1 MHTRAL
7 SRIGFSAALVMML
20 MTTSAIAET
29 ALPVRFDHLSLEEGL
44 SQVTVLNIFQDS
56 RGFVWLGTEDGLNR
70 YDGLGFKVYKHDPAD
85 PDSLPSN
92 FVWAIDEDS
101 SGNLWIGT
109 DGGGVAMLDRA
120 TDRFVRHTE
129 ISSQFIRS
137 LRFGADGDLWIGT
150 RDSGLD
156 RMDTASGRVTS
167 FDHDEADS
175 ESLSDDRIFTLHFD
189 SQGRLWIGT
198 DGGVNLFDAKND
210 RFTHFAHEPGNPS
223 SLSDGR
229 VRSIFEDQAGAIWI
243 GTRAGGLNRLDPP
256 TGVVEQFR
264 HDPDVKSSL
273 SHDRV
278 RSIFEDAQ
286 GRLWVGTSNGL
297 DMFDRRT
304 ERFLHY
310 EHDATNPTSLA
321 DNCVMSIDQD
331 RGGVLWVGTRFGGVH
346 KFNPASWQFGHVPP
360 DPENPV
366 GLRSG
371 HVMAFSEDRAGRLWI
386 GTVGGGLHAMNRVT
400 GEMTRYQYD
409 PDDSGSLSS
418 DRVSALR
425 HDHRGALWIGTIDA
439 GLNRFEPANGSFKNF
454 RHDPEEP
461 QSLSAD
467 GVMALLED
475 RQGTLWVGTFGGGL
489 NQLDTD
495 GDTFTQYRH
504 DPEDS
509 ESIGGDRVTCL
520 AEAPDGR
527 LWIGTDGG
535 GLSLLD
541 VRTRKAVRFTNDV
554 GDPRSLPSNSLYSL
568 FVDPAGDLW
577 VGTRSGLAHKSAD
590 GDGFETIS
598 SKQGLPNDVIY
609 GILPDQQG
617 RLWLSTN
624 NGVARFDPRS
634 DKSLNFGV
642 RHGLQGSEFNFGA
655 AYHSPSGEMFF
666 GGLNGFNAFFPD
678 RLRLNEQA
686 PPVVLTS
693 VRKGNEPIDGPADE
707 IKAIEMNYRDSTL
720 TFEFAALD
728 FTDSERNS
736 FAYRLEGFDEE
747 WIDLGHVRR
756 TTYTNLDP
764 GDYTFRVRA
773 ANSDGAWNTEGLA
786 VDIHVP
792 SPPWESP
799 WAYASYCFAL
809 FGGLIGFVEVQRRK
823 TAREAEY
830 ARVLEL
836 KVQERTRELAER
848 QHELEH
854 TNEMLAKVSIT
865 DALTGLAN
873 RRYLNEYIEKEVQL
887 VHRRYRGLEDGSL
900 THKSFDMAFVMIDLD
915 NFKTINDTAGHAAGD
930 AVLRQMSAVLEDSC
944 RNSDIVIRWGG
955 DEFLIVARDLNSDS
969 LGVLVERI
977 RQKMQNHAFD
987 TGDGQVVR
995 TTCSIGFASYP
1006 FHPTDIGAF
1015 SWEQVIS
1022 VADQAL
1028 YVAKTNGRN
1037 AWVGFS
1043 CNPETPIHNLLGN
1056 IRHAPRRL
1064 LDEGHITLTTS
1075 LEGDVSVDED

>member
-1 MHTRAL
+1 MYFRAL
-7 SRIGFSAALVMML
+7 TRIGLASAVVMCL
-20 MTTSAIAET
+20 MTSLAVAET

-44 SQVTVLNIFQDS
+44 SQVTVLTIFQDS

-70 YDGLGFKVYKHDPAD
+70 FDGLGFTVYKHDPAD

-92 FVWAIDEDS
+92 FVWAIDEDP
-101 SGNLWIGT
+101 SGNLWVGT
-109 DGGGVAMLDRA
+109 DGGGLAMLDR
-120 TDRFVRHTE
+120 TSDRFVRRTE
-129 ISSQFIRS
+129 PSSRFIRS
-137 LRFGADGDLWIGT
+137 LRFDEDGQLWIGT

-156 RMDTASGRVTS
+156 RLDTTSGQVTH
-167 FDHDEADS
+167 FTHDESNPD
-175 ESLSDDRIFTLHFD
+175 SLSDDRVFALGFD
-189 SQGRLWIGT
+189 AKGRLWVGT
-198 DGGVNLFDAKND
+198 DGGLNRLESSKG
-210 RFTHFAHEPGNPS
+210 RFARFVHEPGNPS

-229 VRSIFEDQAGAIWI
+229 IRSIFEDQAGELWV
-243 GTRAGGLNRLDPP
+243 GTRSGGLNRLDPT
-256 TGVVEQFR
+256 TGNVRHYR
-264 HDPDVKSSL
+264 HDPHNNKSL

-278 RSIFEDAQ
+278 RSIFEDLH
-286 GRLWVGTSNGL
+286 GRLWVGTSDGL
-297 DMFDRRT
+297 DLFDRRNET
-304 ERFLHY
+304 FLRYSHSP
-310 EHDATNPTSLA
+310 TNPTSLV
-321 DNCVMSIDQD
+321 DDCIMSINQD
-331 RGGVLWVGTRFGGVH
+331 RGGVLWVGTRLGGVH

-360 DPENPV
+360 DPENPR
-366 GLRSG
+366 GLSSG

-400 GEMTRYQYD
+400 GEMTRYRHD
-409 PDDSGSLSS
+409 PDDSGSLTS
-418 DRVSALR
+418 DRVTALR
-425 HDHRGALWIGTIDA
+425 HGHQGALWIGTLDG
-439 GLNRFEPANGSFKNF
+439 GLNRFEPASGSFSSYLS
-454 RHDPEEP
+454 DPEKP
-461 QSLSAD
+461 NSLSAN

-489 NQLDTD
+489 NQFNADD
-495 GDTFTQYRH
+495 STFAHYRH
-504 DPEDS
+504 DPELPDT
-509 ESIGGDRVTCL
+509 IGGDRVTCL

-527 LWIGTDGG
+527 LWVGTDGG
-535 GLSLLD
+535 GLSLFD
-541 VRTRKAVRFTNDV
+541 VRTQKAVRFNNDAN
-554 GDPRSLPSNSLYSL
+554 DPRSLPSNSVYSL

-577 VGTRSGLAHKSAD
+577 VGTRGGLAHWTAD
-590 GDGFETIS
+590 ADGFETHGT
-598 SKQGLPNDVIY
+598 KQGLPNDVVY

-624 NGVARFDPRS
+624 NGVARFDPRTE
-634 DKSLNFGV
+634 KSLNFGV
-642 RHGLQGSEFNFGA
+642 RHGLQGREFNFGA

-666 GGLNGFNAFFPD
+666 GGLNGFNAFYPD
-678 RLRLNEQA
+678 RLRLNETA

-693 VRKGNEPIDGPADE
+693 VQKGNEPIERPATE
-707 IKAIEMNYRDSTL
+707 IKTIELDYRDSTL

-728 FTDSERNS
+728 FADPERNS
-736 FAYRLEGFDEE
+736 FAYRLDGFDEE
-747 WIDLGHVRR
+747 WIELGHVRR

-764 GDYTFRVRA
+764 GDYVFRVRA

-786 VDIHVP
+786 VEIHVP
-792 SPPWESP
+792 HPPWESP

-848 QHELEH
+848 QLELEN
-854 TNEMLAKVSIT
+854 TNQKLAKVSIT

-887 VHRRYRGLEDGSL
+887 VHRRYRGLDDGSL

-930 AVLRQMSAVLEDSC
+930 AVLRQMSGVLEDSC

-955 DEFLIVARDLNSDS
+955 DEFLIVARDLNTDS

-977 RQKMQNHAFD
+977 RQKMENHAFD
-987 TGDGQVVR
+987 TGDGRVVR

-1006 FHPTDIGAF
+1006 FHPTEIDSF
-1015 SWEQVIS
+1015 TWEQVIS

-1028 YVAKTNGRN
+1028 YVAKVNGRN
-1037 AWVGFS
+1037 AWAGYS
-1043 CNPETPIHNLLGN
+1043 CNPDTPVHTLLGD
-1056 IRHAPRRL
+1056 IRNAPQRL
-1064 LDEGHITLTTS
+1064 LDEGHIELTTS
-1075 LEGDVSVDED
+1075 LEGEVTVGEG